1 MWFHALLDCSCC
13 GSFSSRTSRDGAPG
27 RVTAGK
33 QGRPRSVAGNIVT
46 VASDG
51 SLRIRPLAI
60 QGEELR
66 NRLEG
71 IFAVRSERVAFL
83 QGDRSSE
90 FQAVGQILDLMHTAG
105 AISVGL
111 VTSEL
116 EKNR

>member
-1 MWFHALLDCSCC
+1 MWFHALLFCSCC
-13 GSFSSRTSRDGAPG
+13 WSFSSRTSGDGAPG

-33 QGRPRSVAGNIVT
+33 QGRARSVAGNIVA

-60 QGEELR
+60 QGEGLR

-71 IFAVRSERVAFL
+71 IFAQRVAFL
-83 QGDRSSE
+83 HGDRYLE
-90 FQAVGQILDLMHTAG
+90 FQAVAQILHTAG

-111 VTSEL
+111 LTSEL